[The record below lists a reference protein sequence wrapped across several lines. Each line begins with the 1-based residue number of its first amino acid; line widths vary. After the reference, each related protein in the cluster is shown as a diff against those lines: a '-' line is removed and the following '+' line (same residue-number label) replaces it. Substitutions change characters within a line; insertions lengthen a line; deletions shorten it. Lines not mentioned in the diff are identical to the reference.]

1 LLYQLWKKPHLR
13 TVNAYHSIAEG
24 GSLLHSLKPDD
35 DFKYVLKF
43 KGAGHGSFDCRIN
56 WWRNSSCFKPKMPE
70 LVYANLDEA
79 FGRSE
84 ADEEIQDCFK
94 AVRD

>member
-1 LLYQLWKKPHLR
+1 LR
-13 TVNAYHSIAEG
+13 EG
-24 GSLLHSLKPDD
+24 GSLPALEADD

-43 KGAGHGSFDCRIN
+43 KGAGHGVENLPRIN

-94 AVRD
+94 AVRDSIWRHYLSGAII